1 MFTVALFI
9 IARIWKQ
16 PRWPPTDEWLK
27 RLWYIYMMECYSVI
41 KRNTFESV
49 LMRWV
54 NLEPTI
60 QGEASQ
66 KEKDKYCMLTH
77 MIWASL
83 VTQTVMNLPTMW
95 ETRVRSL
102 SWKDPLMKA
111 RQHTPVFLPGES
123 PWREETCRLQSM
135 GSQKDRHDWV
145 IKHNTQHGI

>member
-1 MFTVALFI
+1 MPMFTVALFI

-27 RLWYIYMMECYSVI
+27 RLWYIYTKECYSVI

-54 NLEPTI
+54 NLVGTI
-60 QGEASQ
+60 QGDASQ

-83 VTQTVMNLPTMW
+83 VTQTVKNLPTMW
-95 ETRVRSL
+95 ET
-102 SWKDPLMKA
+102 
-111 RQHTPVFLPGES
+111 
-123 PWREETCRLQSM
+123 
-135 GSQKDRHDWV
+135 WV
-145 IKHNTQHGI
+145 